1 MQKKN
6 KKLFRIP
13 VSHLRVAMLALLFIL
28 NAVVFALLVAYGANY
43 LWIYTALELLS
54 IIITVVLIARN
65 DNPAYKV
72 AWIVVIMALPIFGI
86 CIYLVFGVN
95 SLKKAD
101 MMRLAKIESKYT
113 AEVQKNLHTLPC
125 ALPDSE
131 RARTQAKYLENTAS
145 ALAFGK
151 SETKYYPLGD
161 LAFPDMLEA
170 LKGAEKFIFLEYFII
185 ERGVMWDSILEIL
198 KEKASAGVDVRV
210 IYDDVGCMLTL
221 PHGYPNKLRALGIK
235 CVVFRRFVP
244 VLSSS
249 FNNRDH
255 RKICVVDGKIAF
267 TGGINLAD
275 EYINVRERFGHWLD
289 CAVRVRGDA
298 VSAFTAMFLS
308 MWEYRTWKET
318 DISALL
324 APRTYIDETKGD
336 GTVIPYSDSPC
347 DDSQT
352 GEDAYLNMISQAQNY
367 VYICTP
373 YLAPSYQMISA
384 LSRAAKSG
392 VDVQIM
398 MPGVPDKPFV
408 HSLSRSYYESL
419 IKAGVRI
426 YEYTPG
432 FVHSKTFVCD
442 DEIAICGTINL
453 DFRSLCLHHECALWM
468 YKSSAVTEI
477 RDSFLANIGKCQE
490 IDIVWCKK
498 ASFFTRLAR
507 TILRLF
513 SPLF

>member
-1 MQKKN
+1 
-6 KKLFRIP
+6 
-13 VSHLRVAMLALLFIL
+13 
-28 NAVVFALLVAYGANY
+28 
-43 LWIYTALELLS
+43 
-54 IIITVVLIARN
+54 
-65 DNPAYKV
+65 
-72 AWIVVIMALPIFGI
+72 
-86 CIYLVFGVN
+86 
-95 SLKKAD
+95 
-101 MMRLAKIESKYT
+101 
-113 AEVQKNLHTLPC
+113 
-125 ALPDSE
+125 
-131 RARTQAKYLENTAS
+131 
-145 ALAFGK
+145 
-151 SETKYYPLGD
+151 
-161 LAFPDMLEA
+161 
-170 LKGAEKFIFLEYFII
+170 
-185 ERGVMWDSILEIL
+185 
-198 KEKASAGVDVRV
+198 
-210 IYDDVGCMLTL
+210 
-221 PHGYPNKLRALGIK
+221 
-235 CVVFRRFVP
+235 
-244 VLSSS
+244 
-249 FNNRDH
+249 
-255 RKICVVDGKIAF
+255 
-267 TGGINLAD
+267 
-275 EYINVRERFGHWLD
+275 
-289 CAVRVRGDA
+289 
-298 VSAFTAMFLS
+298 

-324 APRTYIDETKGD
+324 APRTYIDENKGD

-490 IDIVWCKK
+490 IDIAWCKK
-498 ASFFTRLAR
+498 ASLFTRLAR

>member
-1 MQKKN
+1 
-6 KKLFRIP
+6 
-13 VSHLRVAMLALLFIL
+13 MLALLFIL
-28 NAVVFALLVAYGANY
+28 NAVIFALLVAYGANY

-54 IIITVVLIARN
+54 VIVTIVLIARN

-113 AEVQKNLHTLPC
+113 AEVQKNTHTLPC
-125 ALPDSE
+125 ALPDSDK
-131 RARTQAKYLENTAS
+131 ARSQAKYLENTAS

-170 LKGAEKFIFLEYFII
+170 LSSAEKFIFLEYFII

-198 KEKASAGVDVRV
+198 KEKAAAGVDVRV

-221 PHGYPNKLRALGIK
+221 PHSYPNKLRALGIK

-275 EYINVRERFGHWLD
+275 
-289 CAVRVRGDA
+289 
-298 VSAFTAMFLS
+298 
-308 MWEYRTWKET
+308 
-318 DISALL
+318 
-324 APRTYIDETKGD
+324 
-336 GTVIPYSDSPC
+336 
-347 DDSQT
+347 
-352 GEDAYLNMISQAQNY
+352 
-367 VYICTP
+367 
-373 YLAPSYQMISA
+373 
-384 LSRAAKSG
+384 
-392 VDVQIM
+392 
-398 MPGVPDKPFV
+398 
-408 HSLSRSYYESL
+408 
-419 IKAGVRI
+419 
-426 YEYTPG
+426 
-432 FVHSKTFVCD
+432 
-442 DEIAICGTINL
+442 
-453 DFRSLCLHHECALWM
+453 
-468 YKSSAVTEI
+468 
-477 RDSFLANIGKCQE
+477 
-490 IDIVWCKK
+490 
-498 ASFFTRLAR
+498 
-507 TILRLF
+507 
-513 SPLF
+513 